1 MTYGDC
7 KTNKLICNI
16 AQSFWHREP
25 ILRQWQ
31 ALSATFSLQINSN
44 NMAFKRFKFFC
55 RVVYVME
62 IFSLSIA
69 LSSRFLFFYR
79 EKLFTHTTTYK
90 AIYFPKVPDCFFSQ
104 HKNAITLSKAHFGWG
119 RIWENLRY
127 HELFFSII
135 NSLSSFA
142 VICRHFDLILWW
154 WW

>member
-31 ALSATFSLQINSN
+31 ALSATLSLQINSN
-44 NMAFKRFKFFC
+44 NMAFWRFKFFC

-104 HKNAITLSKAHFGWG
+104 HKNAITLSKAHSD
-119 RIWENLRY
+119 
-127 HELFFSII
+127 HSLFV
-135 NSLSSFA
+135 LLLQ
-142 VICRHFDLILWW
+142 LILNWFFRKHTHNKMRVVMVSFKKTL
-154 WW
+154 